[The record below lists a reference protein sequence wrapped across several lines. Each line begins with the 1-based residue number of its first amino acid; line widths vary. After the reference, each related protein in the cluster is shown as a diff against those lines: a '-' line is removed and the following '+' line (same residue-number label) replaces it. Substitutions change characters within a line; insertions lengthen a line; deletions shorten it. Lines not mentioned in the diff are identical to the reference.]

1 MKKPTL
7 VTSAIII
14 IALFIHSCSSLKT
27 NYDYD
32 KSADFSQYETF
43 EYYGWAENSDKILND
58 LEKKRIEGA
67 FAEEFFK
74 RGLELARNDGDMVVS
89 LFIVVDQKTSKT
101 AYTNHYGGGPY
112 MYGAGWGWYGGYGAY
127 GGMSTTTYTESDYLE
142 GTLIVDVFDKESK
155 KLIWQGTAQKVIEEN
170 PQKRAQNI
178 PKVAAALMRKFPVEP
193 KR

>member
-7 VTSAIII
+7 ITSAIII
-14 IALFIHSCSSLKT
+14 IALFINSCSSLKT

-32 KSADFSQYETF
+32 KSVDFSQYESF
-43 EYYGWAENSDKILND
+43 EYYGWAENSDNILND

-74 RGLELARNDGDMVVS
+74 RGLELVRNDGDMVVS

-178 PKVAAALMRKFPVEP
+178 PKVAAALMRKFPIEP